1 MNLQQMEY
9 IVALDKYRHFV
20 LAAEA
25 CGVTQPTL
33 SAMIQKLEEELDV
46 KIFSRDR
53 KNIAPTAIGEK
64 IIRQAQIA
72 LNESQRI
79 KELVSD
85 ETGTMKGSLRIG
97 ILPTIAPYLVPD
109 FIHHFRE
116 AHPDVD
122 LFIDEKEN
130 ASLVRELRF
139 GNIDIA
145 ISTLPEDREGILE
158 IPVYIE
164 KFVAYF
170 SSACSQAQKIIASGS
185 LPAEHMSLWQ
195 DLCLQ
200 HSFEIK
206 HLAIEGGSN
215 RFESVRNAL
224 ETIKDS
230 KGLVAIHDGAR
241 PLVTKE
247 LIQKGFETAEMC
259 GTAIP
264 AVPVTDSIR
273 QLDRQG
279 SHTVNRES
287 FVAVQT
293 PQIFNLEILQKA
305 YTADYSP
312 MFTDDASVVEFNGQ
326 SVTLYDGSS
335 ENIKITRPIDLKIAE
350 TILIDRK

>member
-1 MNLQQMEY
+1 
-9 IVALDKYRHFV
+9 
-20 LAAEA
+20 
-25 CGVTQPTL
+25 
-33 SAMIQKLEEELDV
+33 MIQKLEEELDV

-85 ETGTMKGSLRIG
+85 ETGTMKGCLRIG

-109 FIHHFRE
+109 FIHHFRS

-170 SSACSQAQKIIASGS
+170 SSGCSQAQKIIASGN
-185 LPAEHMSLWQ
+185 LPAEHMWILKEGHCVPNGAMNFCKNQ
-195 DLCLQ
+195 GYRKPYLRGR
-200 HSFEIK
+200 E
-206 HLAIEGGSN
+206 AIETLVRIVDRNGGYTIIPELHIPFLSDVQKEN
-215 RFESVRNAL
+215 VVHLNVNPPAQRCISILIKDDFIRERAVNAVL
-224 ETIKDS
+224 ETLKSIIPSYMMEERLRKHKIK
-230 KGLVAIHDGAR
+230 LR
-241 PLVTKE
+241 
-247 LIQKGFETAEMC
+247 
-259 GTAIP
+259 
-264 AVPVTDSIR
+264 
-273 QLDRQG
+273 
-279 SHTVNRES
+279 
-287 FVAVQT
+287 
-293 PQIFNLEILQKA
+293 
-305 YTADYSP
+305 
-312 MFTDDASVVEFNGQ
+312 
-326 SVTLYDGSS
+326 
-335 ENIKITRPIDLKIAE
+335 
-350 TILIDRK
+350 

>member
-1 MNLQQMEY
+1 MEY

-85 ETGTMKGSLRIG
+85 
-97 ILPTIAPYLVPD
+97 
-109 FIHHFRE
+109 FIHHFRS

-170 SSACSQAQKIIASGS
+170 SSGCSQAQKIIASGN
-185 LPAEHMSLWQ
+185 LPAEHMWILKEGHCVPNGAMNFCKNKDIGNHIYEAGSIETLVRIVDRNGGYTIIPELHIPFLSDAQ
-195 DLCLQ
+195 KENVVHLNVNPPAQRCISIL
-200 HSFEIK
+200 IK
-206 HLAIEGGSN
+206 DDFIRERA
-215 RFESVRNAL
+215 VNAVL
-224 ETIKDS
+224 ETFKSIIPSYMMEERLRKHKIK
-230 KGLVAIHDGAR
+230 LR
-241 PLVTKE
+241 
-247 LIQKGFETAEMC
+247 
-259 GTAIP
+259 
-264 AVPVTDSIR
+264 
-273 QLDRQG
+273 
-279 SHTVNRES
+279 
-287 FVAVQT
+287 
-293 PQIFNLEILQKA
+293 
-305 YTADYSP
+305 
-312 MFTDDASVVEFNGQ
+312 
-326 SVTLYDGSS
+326 
-335 ENIKITRPIDLKIAE
+335 
-350 TILIDRK
+350 